1 MANNISWDE
10 ANPANTDDVLEGALR
25 IRENKEAARE
35 RLNRDHMV
43 GAKADPSAESGM
55 TEGNDSGF
63 HRRVTLQERATYNP
77 SSRLT
82 TVNSGATTKFSEVYL
97 EGGTGAQELKFT
109 TSDSTERVVVTT
121 EQTQTLTNKT
131 LSAPTLNN
139 ATLDADSGSVDNV
152 TVGTSVPATAR
163 VTKLGVNKAMPSAD
177 GDVDVGND
185 LTVDGDTVLG
195 TTSADSLTVN
205 ATVSGNQNKSGIVGE
220 IKMYGGATA
229 PTGWLLCT
237 GQAVSRETYADLW
250 GILST
255 SYGVGDGST
264 TFNLPN
270 FGGRVPLGA
279 GTSAIAD
286 TGGST
291 PTYARG
297 NTGGKIDH
305 KLTDS
310 ESGEVGH
317 THDAYFHGGSHR
329 HRSVMHQDASTSAWN
344 WIAGS
349 IDQTSGGPSKASVP
363 LMNSWNYPM
372 QDGSGDPAPVDP
384 RTGDTTVSGTIR
396 KTSSASSTAD
406 KVSDV
411 AAADAVDAHEN
422 MMPYLAVNYIIKT

>member
-25 IRENKEAARE
+25 IRESKEAARE

-43 GAKADPSAESGM
+43 GANADPSAESGM

-109 TSDSTERVVVTT
+109 TSDSTERTVVTT

-139 ATLDADSGSVDNV
+139 ASLDADSGSVDNV
-152 TVGTSVPATAR
+152 AIGVAVPQIAR

-229 PTGWLLCT
+229 PTGWLLCN
-237 GQAVSRETYADLW
+237 GQAVSRTTYADLW
-250 GILST
+250 GVLST
-255 SYGVGDGST
+255 SYGVGDEST

-279 GTSAIAD
+279 GTSAVDD
-286 TGGST
+286 TAGST
-291 PTYARG
+291 PTYSRG

-317 THDAYFHGGSHR
+317 NHDAYFHGGSHR
-329 HRSVMHQDASTSAWN
+329 HRTVQHQNSSTSEWN
-344 WIAGS
+344 WKAQS
-349 IDQTSGGPSKASVP
+349 ISSQYSGQGKASGAPMDDWDYP
-363 LMNSWNYPM
+363 LF
-372 QDGSGDPAPVDP
+372 DEAGDPVALDP
-384 RTGDTTVSGTIR
+384 HTGDTTVSGTIR

-411 AAADAVDAHEN
+411 AAADAADAHEN